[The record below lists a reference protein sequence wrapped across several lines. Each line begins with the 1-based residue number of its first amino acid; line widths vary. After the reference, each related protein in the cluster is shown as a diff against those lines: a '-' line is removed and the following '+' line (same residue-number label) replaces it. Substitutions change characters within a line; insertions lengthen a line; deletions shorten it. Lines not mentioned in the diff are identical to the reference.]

1 MIKQVMTPERANRIQ
16 RSVQY
21 MLIMAEMIKMEHA
34 SDMDTRFKN
43 PMANQ
48 FASRIA
54 NDAKAIQTHLLTN
67 DKVKVQVTDYDFVEE
82 YAGELFRVFHFF
94 IGLPLSNIKT
104 VMDNLHSLAQVTE
117 E

>member
-1 MIKQVMTPERANRIQ
+1 MTPERANRIQ

-34 SDMDTRFKN
+34 SDVIDSRFKN

-48 FASRIA
+48 FANRIA

-104 VMDNLHSLAQVTE
+104 VMDNLNSLSQVTE
-117 E
+117 EP